1 MLTTTDDTVS
11 LARPLDAAA
20 LRRAAAP
27 LTVAVDDETR
37 ARVARGRRLFHTLRH
52 GPGGNGGGP
61 RIYGATTGF
70 GALVGYAG
78 RADEA
83 DQCDNTLAHLGAGQG
98 PDLPHEIGR
107 AALLLRTHSLAR
119 GYSGV
124 SAEVV
129 DRLAAMFATT
139 FAPAIP
145 RYGSVGASGDLI
157 PLAYATQALRGRGH
171 AYLDDRRMPA
181 AEALHAA
188 GLRPL
193 TLDGRDALALVN
205 GTSVTT
211 AATALARDAVRAAHR
226 SLTALT
232 CLLADL
238 LGCDPGFLDADLLRA
253 YGHPGAVDVGAR
265 MRRTLAGTRPS
276 GTRPL
281 QEPYSIRCAP
291 QLLGAAED
299 ALRYVDQVVAADLG
313 GVSDNPLFFPAEP
326 GDRPVG
332 EGPAGDGPAGDG
344 DGDPGKVVHGGN
356 FFGQPAAFAAD
367 VLASVTAQLGNLAER
382 QLDLLVDPARNG
394 GLPPML
400 TTAPGAQHGLQ
411 GVQLATTAFVAE
423 IRHAATPV
431 GMQSLAT
438 NLHNQDVVPF
448 GTQAALRSYDMAKLL
463 GLLCGSLALGL
474 RQAAHAGARRPTAVR
489 CGALLDALV
498 VAIAPVDPDR
508 PLDADVRAAA
518 RLLASAAEAETE
530 TGTEMETGTVMG
542 TGMEAAVEA
551 VAGDGS

>member
-1 MLTTTDDTVS
+1 MLTTTDTVE
-11 LARPLDAAA
+11 LTGLLDATA

-27 LTVAVDDETR
+27 LTVTVDDEAR
-37 ARVARGRRLFHTLRH
+37 ARVDRGRSAFRALRQ
-52 GPGGNGGGP
+52 GDDGGQR
-61 RIYGATTGF
+61 RIYGADTGF

-78 RADEA
+78 RSDEA

-98 PDLPHEIGR
+98 PDLPHDIVR
-107 AALLLRTHSLAR
+107 AALLLRTRSLAQ

-129 DRLAAMFATT
+129 ERLAAMFATT
-139 FAPAIP
+139 FTPAVP

-171 AYLDDRRMPA
+171 AYLDGRRGPA
-181 AEALHAA
+181 AEALTAA

-193 TLDGRDALALVN
+193 ALDGRDALALVN

-211 AATALARDAVRAAHR
+211 AALALAHDAVRAAHR
-226 SLTALT
+226 VLADLT

-238 LGCDPGFLDADLLRA
+238 LGCDPGFLDEDLLRA
-253 YGHPGAVDVGAR
+253 YGHPGAVHVGAR
-265 MRRTLAGTRPS
+265 MRGTLTGTTPS
-276 GTRPL
+276 GARPL

-299 ALRYVDQVVAADLG
+299 ALAHIDGVVAADLG
-313 GVSDNPLFFPAEP
+313 GVSDNPLFFPGGLE
-326 GDRPVG
+326 G
-332 EGPAGDGPAGDG
+332 EGT
-344 DGDPGKVVHGGN
+344 GKVVHGGN

-367 VLASVTAQLGNLAER
+367 LLASVTAQLGNLAER

-400 TTAPGAQHGLQ
+400 ATTPGLQHGLQ

-423 IRHAATPV
+423 MRRSATPA
-431 GMQSLAT
+431 GMQSLPT

-448 GTQAALRSYDMAKLL
+448 GTQAALRSYDMAELL

-474 RQAAHAGARRPTAVR
+474 RQAVHVGARRPTAPR
-489 CGALLDALV
+489 CGALLDALAD
-498 VAIAPVDPDR
+498 AIPPVDPDR
-508 PLDADVRAAA
+508 PLDTDVRAAA
-518 RLLASAAEAETE
+518 RLLTARTRS
-530 TGTEMETGTVMG
+530 
-542 TGMEAAVEA
+542 
-551 VAGDGS
+551 

>member
-1 MLTTTDDTVS
+1 MLTTTDAVQLTG
-11 LARPLDAAA
+11 PLDPAV

-27 LTVAVDDETR
+27 LAVAVDDGTR
-37 ARVARGRRLFHTLRH
+37 ARVDRGRRLFRDLRY
-52 GPGGNGGGP
+52 GDGGED
-61 RIYGATTGF
+61 RDVYGATTGF

-98 PDLPHEIGR
+98 PDLPHVIVR
-107 AALLLRTHSLAR
+107 ASLLLRTRSLAQ
-119 GYSGV
+119 GFSGV

-129 DRLAAMFATT
+129 ERLAAMFATT
-139 FAPAIP
+139 FSPAVP

-157 PLAYATQALRGRGH
+157 PLAYATQALRGRGY
-171 AYLDDRRMPA
+171 AYLDGRRLPA
-181 AEALHAA
+181 AEALAVA

-193 TLDGRDALALVN
+193 ALDGRDALALVN

-226 SLTALT
+226 ALTDLT
-232 CLLADL
+232 CLLTDL

-253 YGHPGAVDVGAR
+253 YGHAGAVDVGAR
-265 MRRTLAGTRPS
+265 MRRTLTGVTPS

-299 ALRYVDQVVAADLG
+299 ALRYVDGVVTADLG
-313 GVSDNPLFFPAEP
+313 GISDNPLFFRDGTGAGGTGAEQ
-326 GDRPVG
+326 
-332 EGPAGDGPAGDG
+332 EGAGT
-344 DGDPGKVVHGGN
+344 GKVVHGGN

-367 VLASVTAQLGNLAER
+367 LLASVTAQLGNLAER

-400 TTAPGAQHGLQ
+400 ATAPGLQHGLQ

-423 IRHAATPV
+423 IRRAAAPA
-431 GMQSLAT
+431 GMQSLPT

-448 GTQAALRSYDMAKLL
+448 GTQAALRSYDTAELL

-474 RQAAHAGARRPTAVR
+474 RQAVHVGARRPTAPR
-489 CGALLDALV
+489 CAELLDKLAEL
-498 VAIAPVDPDR
+498 IPPVDPDR

-518 RLLASAAEAETE
+518 RLLV
-530 TGTEMETGTVMG
+530 TG
-542 TGMEAAVEA
+542 
-551 VAGDGS
+551 DPS

>member
-1 MLTTTDDTVS
+1 MFSGVLTTTDTVS
-11 LARPLDAAA
+11 LTGPLDSAV

-27 LTVAVDDETR
+27 LTVTVDDEAR
-37 ARVARGRRLFHTLRH
+37 ARIDRGRSLFHGLRH
-52 GPGGNGGGP
+52 GDGGEE
-61 RIYGATTGF
+61 RKIYGATTGF

-98 PDLPHEIGR
+98 PDLPHGIAR
-107 AALLLRTHSLAR
+107 AALLLRTRSLAQ

-129 DRLAAMFATT
+129 ERLTAMFATT
-139 FAPAIP
+139 FVPAVP

-171 AYLDDRRMPA
+171 AYLDGRRIPA
-181 AEALHAA
+181 ADALEAA

-193 TLDGRDALALVN
+193 ALDGRDALALVN

-211 AATALARDAVRAAHR
+211 AATALALDAVRGAHR
-226 SLTALT
+226 ALTVLT

-238 LGCDPGFLDADLLRA
+238 LGCDPGFLDEDLLRA
-253 YGHPGAVDVGAR
+253 YGHPGAVVVGAR
-265 MRRTLAGTRPS
+265 MRRTLTGVAPS

-299 ALRYVDQVVAADLG
+299 ALRYVDGVVAADLG
-313 GVSDNPLFFPAEP
+313 GVSDNPLFFE
-326 GDRPVG
+326 
-332 EGPAGDGPAGDG
+332 DGTRENGTG
-344 DGDPGKVVHGGN
+344 TGKVVHGGN

-367 VLASVTAQLGNLAER
+367 LLASVTAQLGNLAER

-400 TTAPGAQHGLQ
+400 AVEPGAQHGLQ

-423 IRHAATPV
+423 IRRAAVPA
-431 GMQSLAT
+431 GMQSLPT

-448 GTQAALRSYDMAKLL
+448 GTQAALRSYDMAELL

-474 RQAAHAGARRPTAVR
+474 RQAAHVGARRPTAPG
-489 CGALLDALV
+489 CGELLDSLV
-498 VAIAPVDPDR
+498 ELIEPVEPDR

-518 RLLASAAEAETE
+518 DLL
-530 TGTEMETGTVMG
+530 VR
-542 TGMEAAVEA
+542 
-551 VAGDGS
+551 GDPT

>member
-1 MLTTTDDTVS
+1 MLTTTDTVQ
-11 LARPLDAAA
+11 LTAPPDPAA

-27 LTVAVDDETR
+27 LTVTVDDEAR
-37 ARVARGRRLFHTLRH
+37 ARIDRGRSFFHALRH
-52 GPGGNGGGP
+52 GDGGEER
-61 RIYGATTGF
+61 RIYGADTGF

-78 RADEA
+78 RSDEA

-98 PDLPHEIGR
+98 PDLPHEIVRG
-107 AALLLRTHSLAR
+107 ALLLRTWSLAQ

-129 DRLAAMFATT
+129 ERLAAMFATT
-139 FAPAIP
+139 FSPAVP

-171 AYLDDRRMPA
+171 AYLDGARRPA
-181 AEALHAA
+181 AEALAAA

-193 TLDGRDALALVN
+193 ALDGRDALALVN

-211 AATALARDAVRAAHR
+211 AALALAHDAVRAAHR
-226 SLTALT
+226 SLAALT

-238 LGCDPGFLDADLLRA
+238 LGCDPGFLDEDLLRA

-265 MRRTLAGTRPS
+265 MRHTLTGSTPS

-299 ALRYVDQVVAADLG
+299 ALRYVDGVVAADLG
-313 GVSDNPLFFPAEP
+313 GVSDNPLFFPEGAE
-326 GDRPVG
+326 DA
-332 EGPAGDGPAGDG
+332 EGDGT
-344 DGDPGKVVHGGN
+344 GKVVHGGN

-367 VLASVTAQLGNLAER
+367 LLATVTAQLGNLAER
-382 QLDLLVDPARNG
+382 QLDLLVDPARNS

-400 TTAPGAQHGLQ
+400 ATAPGLQHGLQ
-411 GVQLATTAFVAE
+411 GVQLATTSFVAE
-423 IRHAATPV
+423 IRRAAAPA
-431 GMQSLAT
+431 GMQSLPT

-448 GTQAALRSYDMAKLL
+448 GTQAALRSYDMAELL

-474 RQAAHAGARRPTAVR
+474 RQAVHVGARHPTAPR
-489 CGALLDALV
+489 CGELLDALADTV
-498 VAIAPVDPDR
+498 PPVDPDR

-518 RLLASAAEAETE
+518 RLLSTRARS
-530 TGTEMETGTVMG
+530 
-542 TGMEAAVEA
+542 
-551 VAGDGS
+551 